1 MESLTSDPALLFA
14 GLVVVSAVAIVS
26 IAALLGWRDYIAL
39 RRDALALGVARRNA
53 RQTEVRS
60 DAGSGVE
67 IAALKD
73 RLRALEAI
81 AAGVDP

>member
-1 MESLTSDPALLFA
+1 MESLTLNPARLFA
-14 GLVVVSAVAIVS
+14 GLVVVTAVAIVS

-39 RRDALALGVARRNA
+39 RRDALALGGAGRNA
-53 RQTEVRS
+53 RQHDVRPE
-60 DAGSGVE
+60 AGSGVE